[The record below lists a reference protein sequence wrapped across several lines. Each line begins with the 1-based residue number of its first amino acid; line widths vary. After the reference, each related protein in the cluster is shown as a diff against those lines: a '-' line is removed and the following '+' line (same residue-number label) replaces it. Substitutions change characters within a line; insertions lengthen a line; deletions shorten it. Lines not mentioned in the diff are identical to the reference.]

1 MRESAQLQ
9 REAEAQ
15 RAGLSNTLGQLRD
28 GMTSQALSS
37 ELVGV
42 LRDSSLTLVKSL
54 ADSARSNPGAALLIG
69 AGLTMMLTKTTGADV
84 MSSASSALR
93 AATAVG
99 TDAAVATAGS
109 VKSAAG
115 SVADTAKS
123 LAGQASDT
131 AKSLAGQATDTAKSL
146 AGQASDKVTGMTG
159 KVTGLVTDTATSLKD
174 RAVGTAD
181 ALRGKAGEQ
190 IDQAKQLVEDGKETA
205 EHLNQDATRLAA
217 DTRQAVSKLLEEQ
230 PILVAAIGTAL
241 GAIFGAAL
249 PVSQAERNVLGKVG
263 AQAIDK
269 GREVLET
276 AKDTVTGQ
284 IADAHLGDKVGDM
297 AGKLVDTMVPTS
309 PSRQA

>member
-28 GMTSQALSS
+28 GMTSSALSA

-84 MSSASSALR
+84 MSSASSAIR
-93 AATAVG
+93 AASSAG
-99 TDAAVATAGS
+99 ADAAVAAAGG

-115 SVADTAKS
+115 TAADTAKS
-123 LAGQASDT
+123 LAGQAGHKVSDM
-131 AKSLAGQATDTAKSL
+131 AGKVTDKVAGLATDTANSVKETAAATAGSL
-146 AGQASDKVTGMTG
+146 
-159 KVTGLVTDTATSLKD
+159 
-174 RAVGTAD
+174 RGTAD
-181 ALRGKAGEQ
+181 DLRDRAGEQ
-190 IDQAKQLVEDGKETA
+190 VDQARRMVHDGQDAAQQLE
-205 EHLNQDATRLAA
+205 QDATRLAA
-217 DTRQAVSKLLEEQ
+217 DTRQAMSKLLEEQ

-249 PVSQAERNVLGKVG
+249 PVSQAERNVLGKMG
-263 AQAIDK
+263 AEAIDK
-269 GREVLET
+269 GRDVLET
-276 AKDTVTGQ
+276 AKDTVTEQ
-284 IADAHLGDKVGDM
+284 IADAHLGEKVGDM
-297 AGKLVDTMVPTS
+297 ADKMVGTMAPTS
-309 PSRQA
+309 PSRSA

>member
-28 GMTSQALSS
+28 GMTSSALSA

-84 MSSASSALR
+84 MSSASSAIR
-93 AATAVG
+93 AASSAG
-99 TDAAVATAGS
+99 ADAAVAAAGG

-115 SVADTAKS
+115 TAADTAKS
-123 LAGQASDT
+123 LAGQAGHKVSDM
-131 AKSLAGQATDTAKSL
+131 AGKVTDKVAGLTTDTANSVKETAAAAAGSL
-146 AGQASDKVTGMTG
+146 
-159 KVTGLVTDTATSLKD
+159 
-174 RAVGTAD
+174 RGTAD
-181 ALRGKAGEQ
+181 DLRDRAGEQ
-190 IDQAKQLVEDGKETA
+190 VDQARRMVHDGQDAAQQLE
-205 EHLNQDATRLAA
+205 QDATRLAA
-217 DTRQAVSKLLEEQ
+217 DTRQAMSKLLEEQ

-249 PVSQAERNVLGKVG
+249 PVSQAERNVLGKMG
-263 AQAIDK
+263 AEAIDK
-269 GREVLET
+269 GRDVLET
-276 AKDTVTGQ
+276 AKDTVTEQ
-284 IADAHLGDKVGDM
+284 IADAHLGEKVGDM
-297 AGKLVDTMVPTS
+297 ADKMVGTMAPTS
-309 PSRQA
+309 PSRSA

>member
-28 GMTSQALSS
+28 GMTTSALST
-37 ELVGV
+37 ELVSV

-54 ADSARSNPGAALLIG
+54 AESARSNPGAALLIG
-69 AGLTMMLTKTTGADV
+69 AGLTMMLTRTTGADV
-84 MSSASSALR
+84 MSTATSALK

-99 TDAAVATAGS
+99 ADAAV
-109 VKSAAG
+109 SAAG
-115 SVADTAKS
+115 SVKNAAGSAADTAKS

-131 AKSLAGQATDTAKSL
+131 AKSLAGQASDKVAGMADKVGHMATDTA
-146 AGQASDKVTGMTG
+146 A
-159 KVTGLVTDTATSLKD
+159 SLKD
-174 RAVGTAD
+174 KAAGTAD
-181 ALRGKAGEQ
+181 ALRGAAGEQ
-190 IDQAKQLVEDGKETA
+190 VDQAKRLVEDGKETA
-205 EHLNQDATRLAA
+205 EHLNQDATQLAA
-217 DTRQAVSKLLEEQ
+217 DTRQAFTKLLEEQ

-241 GAIFGAAL
+241 GALFGAAL

-263 AQAIDK
+263 AEAIDK
-269 GREVLET
+269 GRDVLET
-276 AKDTVTGQ
+276 AKTAVGEQ

-309 PSRQA
+309 RPPLF

>member
-28 GMTSQALSS
+28 GMTSQALSA

-42 LRDSSLTLVKSL
+42 LRDSSLSVVKSL

-84 MSSASSALR
+84 MSSASSALK

-99 TDAAVATAGS
+99 TDAAVAAAGS
-109 VKSAAG
+109 VKNAAG
-115 SVADTAKS
+115 AAADTARS
-123 LAGQASDT
+123 M
-131 AKSLAGQATDTAKSL
+131 AGQATDKV
-146 AGQASDKVTGMTG
+146 AGMTDKVTGA
-159 KVTGLVTDTATSLKD
+159 VSETAASLKD

-181 ALRGKAGEQ
+181 ALRGKADEQ
-190 IDQAKQLVEDGKETA
+190 IGQAKHLMEDGKHTA
-205 EHLNQDATRLAA
+205 EHLGEDATKLAA

-230 PILVAAIGTAL
+230 PILVAAMGAAL

-249 PVSQAERNVLGKVG
+249 PVSQTERSVLGKAG

-276 AKDTVTGQ
+276 ARETVTEE
-284 IADAHLGDKVGDM
+284 IAGAHLGEKVEGM
-297 AGKLVDTMVPTS
+297 AGKIVDTMVPTS
-309 PSRQA
+309 SSRSA

>member
-28 GMTSQALSS
+28 GMTTSALST

-69 AGLTMMLTKTTGADV
+69 AGLTMMLTRTTGADV
-84 MSSASSALR
+84 MSTATSALK

-99 TDAAVATAGS
+99 ADAAVSAAGS

-115 SVADTAKS
+115 SAA
-123 LAGQASDT
+123 
-131 AKSLAGQATDTAKSL
+131 DTAKSL
-146 AGQASDKVTGMTG
+146 AGQASDKVTGMAD
-159 KVTGLVTDTATSLKD
+159 KVSHMATDTAASLKD
-174 RAVGTAD
+174 KAAGTAD
-181 ALRGKAGEQ
+181 ALRGAAGEQ
-190 IDQAKQLVEDGKETA
+190 VDQAKRLVEDGKETA
-205 EHLNQDATRLAA
+205 EHLNQDANQLAA
-217 DTRQAVSKLLEEQ
+217 DTRQAFTKLLEEQ

-241 GAIFGAAL
+241 GALFGAAL
-249 PVSQAERNVLGKVG
+249 PVSQAERTVLGKVG
-263 AQAIDK
+263 AEAIDK
-269 GREVLET
+269 GRDVLET
-276 AKDTVTGQ
+276 AKTAVGDQ

-297 AGKLVDTMVPTS
+297 ASKLVDTMVPTS
-309 PSRQA
+309 PARPV

>member
-28 GMTSQALSS
+28 GMTSQAISA

-84 MSSASSALR
+84 MSTAGSALK
-93 AATAVG
+93 AATAAG
-99 TDAAVATAGS
+99 TDAAVAAASG

-115 SVADTAKS
+115 SAADTAR
-123 LAGQASDT
+123 
-131 AKSLAGQATDTAKSL
+131 SL
-146 AGQASDKVTGMTG
+146 AGQASDKVTGMTD
-159 KVTGLVTDTATSLKD
+159 KVAGAVSETA
-174 RAVGTAD
+174 GE
-181 ALRGKAGEQ
+181 LRDKAGEQ
-190 IDQAKQLVEDGKETA
+190 VDQARRLVHDG
-205 EHLNQDATRLAA
+205 QDAAQHLEQDAARLAA
-217 DTRQAVSKLLEEQ
+217 DTRQAVSKFLEEQ

-241 GAIFGAAL
+241 GAVFGAAL
-249 PVSQAERNVLGKVG
+249 PVSQAERNVLGKMG
-263 AQAIDK
+263 AEAIDK
-269 GREVLET
+269 SRDVLET
-276 AKDTVTGQ
+276 AKDTVGEQ
-284 IADAHLGDKVGDM
+284 LADAHLGDKVGEM

-309 PSRQA
+309 PSRSA

>member
-28 GMTSQALSS
+28 GMTSQALSA

-69 AGLTMMLTKTTGADV
+69 AGLTMMLTRTTGSDV
-84 MSSASSALR
+84 MSSASSAIR
-93 AATAVG
+93 AATSAG
-99 TDAAVATAGS
+99 ADAAVAAASG

-115 SVADTAKS
+115 TAADTAKS
-123 LAGQASDT
+123 LAGQASHKVSDMADKVT
-131 AKSLAGQATDTAKSL
+131 GLATDTANSVKETAAATADSL
-146 AGQASDKVTGMTG
+146 
-159 KVTGLVTDTATSLKD
+159 
-174 RAVGTAD
+174 RGTAED
-181 ALRGKAGEQ
+181 LRGRAGEQ
-190 IDQAKQLVEDGKETA
+190 VDQAQRLVHEGQDA
-205 EHLNQDATRLAA
+205 AQHLKQDATRLAA
-217 DTRQAVSKLLEEQ
+217 DTKQTVSKLLEEQ

-263 AQAIDK
+263 AEAIDK
-269 GREVLET
+269 GRDVLET
-276 AKDTVTGQ
+276 AKDTVTEQ
-284 IADAHLGDKVGDM
+284 LAPAHLGERVGDM

-309 PSRQA
+309 SSRSV